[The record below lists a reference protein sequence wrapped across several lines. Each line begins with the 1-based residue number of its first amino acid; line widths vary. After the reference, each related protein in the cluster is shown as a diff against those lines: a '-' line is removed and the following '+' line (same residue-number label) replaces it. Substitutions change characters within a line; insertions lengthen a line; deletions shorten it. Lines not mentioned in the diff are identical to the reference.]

1 MYCFKIDISESFF
14 DLDNELKAICHSKD
28 TGCIWVFRNRDDRN
42 NFIDEP
48 QECLRLNK
56 KVTMKNTSVKC

>member
-42 NFIDEP
+42 NFADETAGM
-48 QECLRLNK
+48 L
-56 KVTMKNTSVKC
+56 KVERENHY